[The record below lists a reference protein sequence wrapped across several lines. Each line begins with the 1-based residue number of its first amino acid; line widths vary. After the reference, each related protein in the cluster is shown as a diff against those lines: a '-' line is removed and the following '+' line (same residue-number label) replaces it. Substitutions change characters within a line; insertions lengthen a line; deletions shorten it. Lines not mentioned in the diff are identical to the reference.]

1 MIRKIPRAAA
11 LVGAVALGL
20 TACGEAS
27 GPGSTPSPTS
37 TTTPAESTGPDG
49 TTSAPSTS
57 EDEMESA
64 KPVPVPTSAAPELPT
79 GPVPEAVL
87 ERADVQAA
95 VADYAERMDVPVDE
109 VEVAGFAEVTWND
122 GSIGCPKPGM
132 MYTQALVPGYQ
143 LVLRVAGSDTLAS
156 YHAAKDKDFFYCAN
170 PRPPVGGATSR

>member
-1 MIRKIPRAAA
+1 MIRRIPRAAA

-27 GPGSTPSPTS
+27 GPGSTPGPTS
-37 TTTPAESTGPDG
+37 TTTTPAETTGPDE
-49 TTSAPSTS
+49 TASAPSTS

-64 KPVPVPTSAAPELPT
+64 KPVPVPTSAVPELPT
-79 GPVPEAVL
+79 GRVPEAVL

-122 GSIGCPKPGM
+122 GSIGCPEPGM

-143 LVLRVAGSDTLAS
+143 LVLRVDDTLAS
-156 YHAAKDKDFFYCAN
+156 YHAAKGKDFFYCAK
-170 PRPPVGGATSR
+170 PRPPIGGDTTS